1 MKTICA
7 ALLVMGL
14 AGVLAAAEAKEQTI
28 TVTVK
33 VPDGAWKLEIAEVYA
48 TSNEVIV
55 VSQLSRPED
64 MMGIQVISE
73 ASQSIKVKLPALP
86 VKYYIVGKT
95 WGWKNDEGYEFVK
108 ERKEVDAK
116 VKGAKKIDV
125 KTDAKEKPSTKPATG
140 KAGDAEVIM

>member
-14 AGVLAAAEAKEQTI
+14 AGVLAAAEEKEQTI

-33 VPDGAWKLEIAEVYA
+33 VPDGAWKLEISEVYV

-73 ASQSIKVKLPALP
+73 ASHSIKVKLPALP
-86 VKYYIVGKT
+86 VKHYIVGKT
-95 WGWKNDEGYEFVK
+95 WGWKNDEGCEFVK
-108 ERKEVDAK
+108 ERKEIDAK
-116 VKGAKKIDV
+116 VKGAKKIEV
-125 KTDAKEKPSTKPATG
+125 KTDAKEKPSTKPAAG